1 MSDIQHYQEW
11 REHIQPFLD
20 SKLEEF
26 HTLGLKRLTMGELWA
41 FIEETMEKK
50 DKSVKLHEFVNH
62 VMGLSVNDYMDKL
75 RKDMF
80 KGSASF
86 LEESLSSL
94 NNPIES

>member
-1 MSDIQHYQEW
+1 MSHTQNYQEW
-11 REHIQPFLD
+11 RHHIQPFLN

-26 HTLGLKRLTMGELWA
+26 HSLGLKRLTMNELWT

-50 DKSVKLHEFVNH
+50 DKSLKLHEFVNH
-62 VMGLSVNDYMDKL
+62 VMGLSVNDYMNKL

-86 LEESLSSL
+86 LEENLPGL
-94 NNPIES
+94 NNPAE